1 MTAELLGAAG
11 EMVKGTSAGK
21 VRLEAIGGNEVL
33 VRQVAYGNK
42 HGQAVVHLIVVL
54 ANAVDYYTTP
64 APDAFVGIA
73 TDGMYGTTFISAP
86 DVTVRSLGRQDGQP
100 TYDTADGPLFF
111 AEVEDNNRSLPALIR
126 HLGMLLVNFPNLN
139 GVLGIK
145 ADSNKQGDQQYRV
158 LILVEWHVNIGGQR
172 QPHVT
177 ELVDFGPDE
186 MTNARRSN
194 AETALQNPL
203 PQVGVRAG
211 VGHGTG
217 AAMPLPDWTR
227 AVGGKDVN
235 DNRVIISISPNLLLQ
250 GAYSHAG
257 VGGINGAVLAIPL
270 DMVGANIDL
279 FQLCSRFA

>member
-33 VRQVAYGNK
+33 VRQVAYGYR
-42 HGQAVVHLIVVL
+42 HGEAVVEIGCLL
-54 ANAVDYYTTP
+54 CNAVHSYSYYSRE
-64 APDAFVGIA
+64 AFVGVGTGGIF
-73 TDGMYGTTFISAP
+73 GTTFISAP

-158 LILVEWHVNIGGQR
+158 LILVEWRVNIGGQR

-177 ELVDFGPDE
+177 ELVDFGPAE

-203 PQVGVRAG
+203 PQVGVKAG

-270 DMVGANIDL
+270 DMVGADINL
-279 FQLCSRFA
+279 AVLCRIFA